1 MNAVEM
7 LRASNGKF
15 VTVTFVKKD
24 GTLRTLNGR
33 LGVIKHLKGGVSNLD
48 PHQYTV
54 VYDVV
59 NKGYRAVN
67 NSTIQS
73 VKCGDKVYT

>member
-24 GTLRTLNGR
+24 GTVRTLNGR
-33 LGVIKHLKGGVSNLD
+33 LGVVKHLKGGVSNLD

>member
-1 MNAVEM
+1 MNAIEA
-7 LRASNGKF
+7 LKASNGKF

-33 LGVIKHLKGGVSNLD
+33 LRVIKHLKGGVSTID

-73 VKCGDKVYT
+73 VTLGGLVYT